1 MLKFCNIFAMSL
13 LILISA
19 CSDEKKSE
27 EVAVNEIVI
36 TAPDSSE
43 IRNTYQIDVAD
54 TQEKMYHGLMGRTS
68 IDENY
73 GLLFDISFAPKDAE
87 IAFWMK
93 DTLIPLDFVFVDDN
107 GQVFYLYED
116 AQPNDLS
123 TIRAPKRPRV
133 VLEIN
138 AGQIQKHNIK
148 VGDIFKSSIL
158 GNDK

>member
-1 MLKFCNIFAMSL
+1 MLKFCNILALSL
-13 LILISA
+13 LILVSA
-19 CSDEKKSE
+19 CSDKKKSE
-27 EVAVNEIVI
+27 QISSNEIVI
-36 TAPDSSE
+36 VAPDSSE
-43 IRNTYQIDVAD
+43 VRNTYKIDVAD

-73 GLLFDISFAPKDAE
+73 GLLFDISLAPKDAE

-107 GQVFYLYED
+107 GIVFYIYED

-123 TIRAPKRPRV
+123 TIRSPKRPRI

-138 AGQIQKHNIK
+138 SGQVQKHNIQ
-148 VGDIFKSSIL
+148 VGDVFKTDIL
-158 GNDK
+158 GNK

>member
-1 MLKFCNIFAMSL
+1 MLKFCNILALSL
-13 LILISA
+13 LIMLSA
-19 CSDEKKSE
+19 CSDKKKEQVSTN
-27 EVAVNEIVI
+27 EVVFVS
-36 TAPDSSE
+36 PDSSE
-43 IRNTYQIDVAD
+43 VRNTYKIDVAD

-73 GLLFDISFAPKDAE
+73 GLLFDISLAPQDAE

-107 GQVFYLYED
+107 GVVFYLYED

-123 TIRAPKRPRV
+123 TIRSPKRPRI

-138 AGQIQKHNIK
+138 AGQVQKHNIQ
-148 VGDIFKSSIL
+148 VGDILKTDIL
-158 GNDK
+158 GNK

>member
-1 MLKFCNIFAMSL
+1 MLKFCNILALSL
-13 LILISA
+13 LILVSA
-19 CSDEKKSE
+19 CSDKKKSE
-27 EVAVNEIVI
+27 QISSNEIVI
-36 TAPDSSE
+36 VAPDSSE
-43 IRNTYQIDVAD
+43 VRNTYKIDVAD

-73 GLLFDISFAPKDAE
+73 GLLFDISLAPKDAE

-107 GQVFYLYED
+107 GVVFYIYED

-123 TIRAPKRPRV
+123 TIRSPKRPRI

-138 AGQIQKHNIK
+138 SGQVQKHNIQ
-148 VGDIFKSSIL
+148 VGDIFKTDIL
-158 GNDK
+158 GNK